1 MTTDII
7 ERMKLIDVAEQEI
20 ARRQAEM
27 EAKIRKPAE
36 AEKYRLE
43 VIAEANKQRTVL
55 EALAL
60 SEAIAMKGDAEAFS
74 IEIKAKA
81 QATEM
86 SMKADAWKDY
96 QKAAKV
102 AMWLE
107 AIPKCAAEVAAPLS
121 QVGRVTMVGYTDGP
135 DGMLGPARMTGE
147 VLSIMDK
154 IPEAIETMTGHRI
167 KMI

>member
-1 MTTDII
+1 
-7 ERMKLIDVAEQEI
+7 
-20 ARRQAEM
+20 
-27 EAKIRKPAE
+27 
-36 AEKYRLE
+36 
-43 VIAEANKQRTVL
+43 
-55 EALAL
+55 LAL
-60 SEAIAMKGDAEAFS
+60 SEAIAMKGDADAFA

-107 AIPKCAAEVAAPLS
+107 TIPKCAAEVAAPLS

-135 DGMLGPARMTGE
+135 DASLGPARMTGE
-147 VLSIMDK
+147 VLSIMEK
-154 IPEAIETMTGHRI
+154 IPEAIENITGHRI